1 MSDISGPP
9 TPGKFGPLSGTN
21 RTSAV
26 SKDPQHTPTQGGD
39 DKGDTRARTQGG
51 EAVQARDPAVSISA
65 SAAHLEV
72 GDKLHQN
79 VDRIDTTGRPII
91 VTDKATFAL
100 RPDAGLKPGDDV
112 ILQITE
118 AGKTVSAELLARNGH
133 VIQPPEKLSLTVISI
148 HTPEGTAG
156 PQGQPAPGSPQSS
169 GYQRGAQPPAPATT
183 ASETLAS
190 LLGRNAL
197 PPSGQ
202 QGQAQ
207 TSQLITDP
215 LVQRASSSDLAALIS
230 AQQQGR
236 APQGLYK
243 TSALVPP
250 GTPQTPEAIVENAQ
264 ASPGHLLPS
273 SPLTEVPAPAGEVE
287 EGLGPALPA
296 FTANGAQ
303 IQVQQIDASVS
314 RVPPQQVA
322 EVVQVRA
329 LAPEEARTLNLPV
342 SAFSGGAL
350 AHVETSKGPIIM
362 NYDAAAPLAGELVK
376 VSETAASAPPAPAQ
390 PATLYNAR
398 LTPPEG
404 QQHAVQVA
412 LREAPSSEV
421 TTADAGAARI
431 KAVHTVRA
439 FLTPEGPK
447 TDFRLETTSGIV
459 SLTLPNGV
467 RPTTGDLLDILPM
480 PVKAPM
486 AQAEA
491 ALATAEAGSTAATNA
506 QGTLQSLSTGWP
518 ALEAAQTLVAS
529 TAGPAASATF
539 SNRGA
544 DGGGKLTNSLL
555 FFLKAAG
562 AGPESWLGETAT
574 RVLAEKD
581 APLLEVLKRDI
592 SHMASLA
599 SHTGSQWRAAIMPL
613 DMRAPD
619 MPLIAV
625 LFPQPEQQGTNPD
638 GSSGQDG
645 LTNPDKDQRFLVE
658 VRFSLLGA
666 IQLDGTIREKQF
678 DLTLRSEK
686 PLSTALKADAF
697 KLFDAALGANG
708 FTGRLSVADGEAFP
722 LQVDA
727 LLASG
732 ESGIQPQ

>member
-1 MSDISGPP
+1 MSDIFGPP

-21 RTSAV
+21 RASAV

-39 DKGDTRARTQGG
+39 EKGDTRSRTQEG

-65 SAAHLEV
+65 SAAHVQV

-79 VDRIDTTGRPII
+79 VDKIDTTGRPII
-91 VTDKATFAL
+91 VTNKATFAL

-133 VIQPPEKLSLTVISI
+133 VLQPPEKLTLTVISI
-148 HTPEGTAG
+148 HTPEGSAG
-156 PQGQPAPGSPQSS
+156 GQEQAVPAAPQNS
-169 GYQRGAQPPAPATT
+169 GYQRGALPPTT
-183 ASETLAS
+183 AETTSETLAS
-190 LLGRNAL
+190 LLGRNTL

-202 QGQAQ
+202 QAVQQ
-207 TSQLITDP
+207 VTDP

-250 GTPQTPEAIVENAQ
+250 GAPQTPEAIAGNAT
-264 ASPGHLLPS
+264 AAPGHLLPA
-273 SPLTEVPAPAGEVE
+273 SPLTEVPALAETAE
-287 EGLGPALPA
+287 AGLGATLPA
-296 FTANGAQ
+296 FTPNGAQ
-303 IQVQQIDASVS
+303 IQVQQLDASVS

-322 EVVQVRA
+322 EVLQVRA

-342 SAFSGGAL
+342 SAFAGGAL

-362 NYDAAAPLAGELVK
+362 SYDAAAPLAGELVK
-376 VSETAASAPPAPAQ
+376 ISETAASTAQ
-390 PATLYNAR
+390 ATPQPTTLYNAR
-398 LTPPEG
+398 FTPPGGE
-404 QQHAVQVA
+404 QRAVQVA
-412 LREAPSSEV
+412 LREQQAAQV
-421 TTADAGAARI
+421 ADAGAARI

-447 TDFRLETTSGIV
+447 TDFRLETTSGII

-467 RPTTGDLLDILPM
+467 RPTTGDLLDILPV
-480 PVKAPM
+480 PGKAPM
-486 AQAEA
+486 AAQPEA
-491 ALATAEAGSTAATNA
+491 ALAAAAASGATAAA
-506 QGTLQSLSTGWP
+506 QGSLQALSTGWP

-544 DGGGKLTNSLL
+544 DGGAKLTNSLL

-562 AGPESWLGETAT
+562 AGPESWLGEAAT

-613 DMRAPD
+613 DMRHPD
-619 MPLIAV
+619 MPLVAV
-625 LFPQPEQQGTNPD
+625 LFPGPEQQGTNPD
-638 GSSGQDG
+638 GHGGQGG
-645 LTNPDKDQRFLVE
+645 LTDAEKEQRFLVE

-666 IQLDGTIREKQF
+666 IQMDGTIRDRQF

-686 PLSTALKADAF
+686 QLSPALKTDAF

-708 FTGRLSVADGEAFP
+708 FTGRLSVNDGEAFP

-727 LLASG
+727 LLASSEG
-732 ESGIQPQ
+732 